1 MTRDPLE
8 KWNLQDARDLY
19 NIRNWGKGYFSINK
33 RGCAAVHP
41 YKDPEQFIDLK
52 ELVDQLVQRGIELP
66 ILLRFTDILR
76 HRISEMHDAFASA
89 TNEYDYKGNYC
100 CVYPIKVNQQRQVVE
115 EFLDFGKPYRFGLEC
130 GSKPEPCTLSTPV
143 ARRSAS
149 T

>member
-76 HRISEMHDAFASA
+76 HRISEMHDAFGAA
-89 TNEYDYKGNYC
+89 IN
-100 CVYPIKVNQQRQVVE
+100 
-115 EFLDFGKPYRFGLEC
+115 
-130 GSKPEPCTLSTPV
+130 
-143 ARRSAS
+143 
-149 T
+149 